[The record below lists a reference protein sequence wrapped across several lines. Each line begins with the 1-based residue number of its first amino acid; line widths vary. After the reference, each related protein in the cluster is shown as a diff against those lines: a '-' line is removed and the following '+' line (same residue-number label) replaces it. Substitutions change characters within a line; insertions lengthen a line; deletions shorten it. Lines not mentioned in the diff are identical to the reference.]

1 MSEDLP
7 ELDTHNMAFEFWL
20 SQCPV
25 QYNWL
30 SEDQDGQIAY
40 VFHTT
45 EGTYVRPFVDT
56 GVITGDPLDPKLHP
70 TIGLQ

>member
-25 QYNWL
+25 QYDWL

-40 VFHTT
+40 VFHTPKRK
-45 EGTYVRPFVDT
+45 GSYVS
-56 GVITGDPLDPKLHP
+56 
-70 TIGLQ
+70 

>member
-1 MSEDLP
+1 MYVSEDLP

-25 QYNWL
+25 QYDWL

-40 VFHTT
+40 VFHTPKRR
-45 EGTYVRPFVDT
+45 ESYVS
-56 GVITGDPLDPKLHP
+56 
-70 TIGLQ
+70 